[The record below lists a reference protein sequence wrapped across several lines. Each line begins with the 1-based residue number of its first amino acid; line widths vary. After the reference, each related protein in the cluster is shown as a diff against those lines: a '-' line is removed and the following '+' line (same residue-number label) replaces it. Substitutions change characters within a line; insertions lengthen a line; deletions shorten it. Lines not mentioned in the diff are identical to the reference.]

1 MKNTVLVV
9 DDEQDIRQSIANIL
23 EDEGFEVCE
32 ADDSEG
38 AFQVLKEKNIALV
51 LLDIWLNRNDLDG
64 LQILQRIKKDR
75 PKQPVIMISGHGNV
89 ETAVKATKYGAYD
102 FIEKPFDP
110 DRMIVTIKRAIENLQ
125 LKEQIDTLKTRISN
139 EKTEILGE
147 SKLIN
152 KLRQDI
158 SRVAKSG
165 SRVLITGAAG
175 TGKGVTAN
183 MIHNLSDR
191 SEQPFISVNCAM
203 MKSDDLESELF
214 GSALIDGNNTK
225 RKVGTFEKANK
236 GSLFLD
242 EIGDMPIET
251 QGKIVRILQDEVFH
265 RPGDTKP
272 IDLDVRIIS
281 SSSQNLEE
289 NTKKGTFRE
298 DLYYRINVVPLY
310 VPSLKERRND
320 IPVLIDSLLEDLSG
334 NLAYHPIEFE
344 KEATQR
350 LIDYEWPGNVRQLH
364 NVLEW
369 ILIMTNDEDHKI
381 SASMLPPEIKSQ
393 GKADSTQQNEDVTS
407 LNLREARNEFEKNYL
422 LNQINRFNGNISRTA
437 NFIGMERTA
446 LHRKLKALGLES
458 KIIKGE
464 ESKG

>member
-38 AFQVLKEKNIALV
+38 AFQALKEKNIALV

-203 MKSDDLESELF
+203 MLS
-214 GSALIDGNNTK
+214 LIH
-225 RKVGTFEKANK
+225 
-236 GSLFLD
+236 
-242 EIGDMPIET
+242 I
-251 QGKIVRILQDEVFH
+251 
-265 RPGDTKP
+265 
-272 IDLDVRIIS
+272 
-281 SSSQNLEE
+281 
-289 NTKKGTFRE
+289 
-298 DLYYRINVVPLY
+298 
-310 VPSLKERRND
+310 
-320 IPVLIDSLLEDLSG
+320 
-334 NLAYHPIEFE
+334 
-344 KEATQR
+344 
-350 LIDYEWPGNVRQLH
+350 
-364 NVLEW
+364 
-369 ILIMTNDEDHKI
+369 
-381 SASMLPPEIKSQ
+381 
-393 GKADSTQQNEDVTS
+393 
-407 LNLREARNEFEKNYL
+407 
-422 LNQINRFNGNISRTA
+422 
-437 NFIGMERTA
+437 
-446 LHRKLKALGLES
+446 
-458 KIIKGE
+458 
-464 ESKG
+464 